1 MGLLLK
7 ENSLRIQNSE
17 TIYSLI
23 ACAYVISWNKGL
35 SIRAEWTDYGP
46 IVPRSELPIIPPI
59 DSLIE
64 NIIQRLAILN
74 IKLRLFF
81 ILRGK
86 YGPHRDPK
94 ARVSPITM
102 KRAKC
107 QMEALF
113 RPKKR
118 DSERERERKYVT
130 CVYKK
135 NLKEMWMF

>member
-1 MGLLLK
+1 MSFHEIKVYL
-7 ENSLRIQNSE
+7 
-17 TIYSLI
+17 
-23 ACAYVISWNKGL
+23 
-35 SIRAEWTDYGP
+35 YGP

-64 NIIQRLAILN
+64 NIIQRLARLN

-94 ARVSPITM
+94 AWVSPITI

-113 RPKKR
+113 RPKK
-118 DSERERERKYVT
+118 ERLRERKREKICYM
-130 CVYKK
+130 CI
-135 NLKEMWMF
+135 